1 MRKYLFITMLFLNQ
15 LANAQVI
22 LPSFQAVQTKAIS
35 FPAIS
40 TTEITSVNS
49 TSGASGGNISND
61 GGTPITSKGI
71 CWDTSPNPTMALGT
85 KTNDGSGLGS
95 FSSNIT
101 GLTSGTVYYV
111 RAYAVNSFGTSY
123 GVQLSFVALAIGDS
137 YQGGKLAYVLA
148 SGDPGYD
155 INTPHGLIAHIS
167 DQTNARW
174 GTEGLIVPG
183 ADGTA
188 IGTGFQN
195 TLDII
200 AGDALGVAAGSC
212 RALITNGYSDWYM
225 PSKDELNK
233 LYINKLLIGGFN
245 LSGWYFSSTES
256 TAVYGWYQNFLTGE
270 QAGTGA
276 HKDWALGVRAIRS
289 F

>member
-1 MRKYLFITMLFLNQ
+1 MRKYLLIILFFFNQ
-15 LANAQVI
+15 VADAQVMI
-22 LPSFQAVQTKAIS
+22 SSFQAVQTRAIS
-35 FPAIS
+35 LPAIS
-40 TTEITSVNS
+40 TTQVTSVNS
-49 TSGASGGNISND
+49 TSGVSGGHISND

-71 CWDTSPNPTMALGT
+71 CWDTSPNPTIASVT

-95 FSSNIT
+95 FGSNLT

-123 GVQLSFVALAIGDS
+123 GAQFTFIALAIGDT
-137 YQGGKLAYVLA
+137 YQGGKLAYLIA

-155 INTPHGLIAHIS
+155 VNTPHGLIAHNT
-167 DQTNARW
+167 DLANARW
-174 GTEGLIVPG
+174 GTEGLNVAG
-183 ADGTA
+183 AGGTA
-188 IGTGFQN
+188 IGTGYQN

-200 AGDALGVAAGSC
+200 AGDALGVAATNC
-212 RALITNGYSDWYM
+212 RALTTNGYNDWYM

-233 LYINKLLIGGFN
+233 LYLNRLLIGGFTT
-245 LSGWYFSSTES
+245 GWYFSSTES
-256 TAVYGWYQNFLTGE
+256 TSVYGWFQDFSNGA

-276 HKDWALGVRAIRS
+276 HKDWALSLRAIRA